1 MEKVFGIDLGTTYS
15 CIAYVDEYGKPVV
28 VQNSENE
35 RTTPSVVF
43 FDENNEIVVGNV
55 AKEQLKFSPTKVVA
69 FIKRDMGNSGFLFNH
84 NGVDYKPEE
93 ISSYILKKLVKDAS
107 ENVGFE
113 IKDVVIT
120 CPAYFGI
127 NERKA
132 TELAGEIAGLN
143 VKAIINEPTAAA
155 IAYGM
160 DRAENENQT
169 VLVYDLGGGTFD
181 ITMIKVQP
189 EKIEVVV
196 TGGDHDLGG
205 KNWDD
210 ALMGYF
216 ASRFAEETNV
226 QDDIFTN
233 EETRGDMQLSAEV
246 AKKTLTA
253 KEKANTRVV
262 HGTDTAKIVTTRE
275 KFDEITRDL
284 TERTITLTKQM
295 LEEAKLKG
303 VVSFDKILLVGGSTY
318 MPQIEEILAKN
329 FPGKPVEK
337 FDPNESVAK
346 GAAIYG
352 QQLAVN
358 GELIRKIAEQT
369 GKREEDIN
377 INTVSEAELNNA
389 ARDVANTTGIA
400 FGSIKKTAQRTT
412 FNVLSKSFGI
422 RAFVNATEEKII
434 NIIKKQTSIPA
445 EVTRNDFYTREV
457 GQSGVLIPVYENEFA
472 DDRVEIAVSKEL
484 GEGEIEGLPPN
495 LPADSPIQ
503 VTFKINENGLLDVE
517 AIELTGNKK
526 VSFQLQTTDV
536 MSHEEV
542 EVAKQR
548 NTSMK
553 VS

>member
-1 MEKVFGIDLGTTYS
+1 
-15 CIAYVDEYGKPVV
+15 
-28 VQNSENE
+28 
-35 RTTPSVVF
+35 
-43 FDENNEIVVGNV
+43 
-55 AKEQLKFSPTKVVA
+55 
-69 FIKRDMGNSGFLFNH
+69 
-84 NGVDYKPEE
+84 
-93 ISSYILKKLVKDAS
+93 
-107 ENVGFE
+107 
-113 IKDVVIT
+113 
-120 CPAYFGI
+120 
-127 NERKA
+127 
-132 TELAGEIAGLN
+132 
-143 VKAIINEPTAAA
+143 
-155 IAYGM
+155 
-160 DRAENENQT
+160 
-169 VLVYDLGGGTFD
+169 
-181 ITMIKVQP
+181 
-189 EKIEVVV
+189 
-196 TGGDHDLGG
+196 
-205 KNWDD
+205 
-210 ALMGYF
+210 
-216 ASRFAEETNV
+216 
-226 QDDIFTN
+226 
-233 EETRGDMQLSAEV
+233 
-246 AKKTLTA
+246 
-253 KEKANTRVV
+253 
-262 HGTDTAKIVTTRE
+262 
-275 KFDEITRDL
+275 
-284 TERTITLTKQM
+284 
-295 LEEAKLKG
+295 
-303 VVSFDKILLVGGSTY
+303 